1 MPRNN
6 RKRGNTSSG
15 RKTQAEAKI
24 ERLTAILLVGVFA
37 VIYILEQRNFDVHNA
52 LVPFAGG
59 VILFGS
65 ALYQNGKRWRVS
77 PWTWVGGTALLMM
90 AIYNIS
96 VDPSANF
103 YGISLLIF
111 AIVLTVGLF
120 TGET

>member
-6 RKRGNTSSG
+6 RKRNTATSP
-15 RKTQAEAKI
+15 RKSQAEARI
-24 ERLTAILLVGVFA
+24 ERMTAILLVGVFA
-37 VIYILEQRNFDVHNA
+37 IIYIAEQRNIDVHNA

-65 ALYQNGKRWRVS
+65 SLYQYGQKWRVS
-77 PWTWVGGTALLMM
+77 PWTWVSGTILLML
-90 AIYNIS
+90 AIYNIV

-103 YGISLLIF
+103 FGVSLLIF